1 VHGDDFTILG
11 YDKDLDWLKL
21 EMEKKFA
28 IKSSRIGP
36 AKDDDKSLKLLNR
49 IIEWTPQ
56 GISIEGDQRH
66 AELIVKDLQLELTS
80 KSVST
85 PYDITDKAEDE
96 EDLPPGEATQYRANV
111 ARGNFMSQD
120 RSDIQYTVKEL
131 SRGMSSPKRCDMTR
145 LKRLA
150 RYLVRAQR
158 VKLMLRY
165 MTLEEAKKLT
175 VYSDTDFAGCRRTR
189 KSTSGGVLM
198 LGSHTIKTWSSTQSV
213 IALSSGEAEYYGMVK
228 AAAQG
233 IGAKAMLLDFGVV
246 IDEPIEVKSD
256 ASAAIGIAQRRGM
269 GKVRHIETNQLWLQE
284 KVATGYIVITKIGT
298 HDNLA
303 DQLTKPVTEEKMKN
317 HLEGTHQ
324 KLAQG
329 RHPLAPTVAS

>member
-1 VHGDDFTILG
+1 
-11 YDKDLDWLKL
+11 
-21 EMEKKFA
+21 MRKKFE
-28 IKSSRIGP
+28 IKSTRIGP
-36 AKDDDKSLKLLNR
+36 ARGDDKSLRLLSR
-49 IIEWTPQ
+49 IVEWTPQ
-56 GISIEGDQRH
+56 GIAIEGDQRH
-66 AELIVKDLQLELTS
+66 AELVVKDLELELTS

-85 PYDITDKAEDE
+85 PYDGTDKAEDE
-96 EDLPPGEATQYRANV
+96 EELSPAEATQYRSNV

-131 SRGMSSPKRCDMTR
+131 SRGMASPKRCDLTR
-145 LKRLA
+145 LKRFA
-150 RYLVRAQR
+150 RYLIKAQR
-158 VKLMLRY
+158 VKLIFRY
-165 MTLEEAKKLT
+165 LTAEEAEKIT
-175 VYSDTDFAGCRRTR
+175 VHSDTDFAGCRKTR

-198 LGSHTIKTWSSTQSV
+198 IGSHLIKSWSSTQTV
-213 IALSSGEAEYYGMVK
+213 IALFSGEAEYYGMVK

-233 IGAKAMLLDFGVV
+233 IGAKAMLLDFGVD
-246 IDEPIEVKSD
+246 IKEPIDVMSD

-284 KVATGYIVITKIGT
+284 RVATGSIKITKIGT

-303 DQLTKPVTEEKMKN
+303 DQLTKPVTEEKMKQ

-329 RHPLAPTVAS
+329 RHPLAPKVAS